1 MSVYDYK
8 TTTEIKKDFKENIE
22 LKFRLLGML
31 AYMGEHFARE
41 RDLDNVKSLIE
52 NISDDLMFFLRFSV
66 IMKSVDDLVYKSGSW
81 DVMGDMP
88 YLIKH
93 YISLYKKER
102 GKDL

>member
-8 TTTEIKKDFKENIE
+8 TTTEIRKDFKVNIE

-41 RDLDNVKSLIE
+41 RDLDAIKSLIE
-52 NISDDLMFFLRFSV
+52 SISDNAIFTSQFSN
-66 IMKSVDDLVYKSGSW
+66 IMKRVDDLVYKSRSW